1 MARRVT
7 GPWNAAAL
15 PEIMAGAV
23 QESKRESYP
32 TRYEP
37 VPFYEGRAAG
47 QQPNDTAGARGSG
60 TAEARA
66 RPNVEIRRAA
76 QLYRAAPV
84 WADGLPLRSEFET
97 RWP

>member
-1 MARRVT
+1 
-7 GPWNAAAL
+7 
-15 PEIMAGAV
+15 MAGAL
-23 QESKRESYP
+23 QESKRRSIAWRW
-32 TRYEP
+32 TDQ
-37 VPFYEGRAAG
+37 GAAG
-47 QQPNDTAGARGSG
+47 QQPGSAAGARGSG